1 VNSID
6 AASLNHWLAE
16 AAYQWNGMPT
26 MVFSSQRLLAGV
38 SPRPTPRLAHPR
50 RSAKPCQWTSCM
62 TNSHGR
68 SICLFDVIDDDNREN
83 LGIEV
88 DFSLP

>member
-1 VNSID
+1 
-6 AASLNHWLAE
+6 
-16 AAYQWNGMPT
+16 
-26 MVFSSQRLLAGV
+26 
-38 SPRPTPRLAHPR
+38 
-50 RSAKPCQWTSCM
+50 M